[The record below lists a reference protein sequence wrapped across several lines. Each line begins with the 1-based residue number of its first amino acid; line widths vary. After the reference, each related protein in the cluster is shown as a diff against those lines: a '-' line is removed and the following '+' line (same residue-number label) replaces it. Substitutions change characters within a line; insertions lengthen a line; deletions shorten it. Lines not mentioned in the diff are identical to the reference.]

1 MLNDGEAK
9 LLASLSEQDRQLAQ
23 QWVHGPFESARP
35 DRASINLA
43 DPTLRETLTA
53 SPRVEVCDA
62 RIQSR
67 RVISA
72 LSQIAH
78 YTAKIKSID
87 VGGHQLRRLSPA
99 LARVTIGQKHGRGT
113 KPTCNGVLTI

>member
-1 MLNDGEAK
+1 MRRSNGCT
-9 LLASLSEQDRQLAQ
+9 
-23 QWVHGPFESARP
+23 GPLRSARL
-35 DRASINLA
+35 DRASTNLA

-62 RIQSR
+62 RIESR
-67 RVISA
+67 RVIVPLVKSRTIPRRSNPSMLA
-72 LSQIAH
+72 ATNAGPATLAYLS
-78 YTAKIKSID
+78 YET
-87 VGGHQLRRLSPA
+87 